1 MNCDKYTMSPRIL
14 KLSGILAILL
24 FVFPGFVQ
32 ADDDLSFDLDEFEKK
47 PLEWGGY
54 VEFKWDHIDINQG
67 SGFSQLNLSD
77 EPESTIDR
85 LTGSLQIDGSYTTGI
100 ASFNLLLKASG
111 QQDELGWLDM
121 ADIYEAYAHIKP
133 SPHVTAGIGKKSYKW
148 GKGYAWNPV
157 GFINRSKDPNNPE
170 EALEGYTTLEV
181 DLIKSFSGSLQ
192 TAALTVVALPV
203 WQDVNEDF
211 GVVDN
216 INLAAKLYLLYQDT
230 DIDFVY
236 YTGNSR
242 STRFG
247 IDFSRNLASNFEI
260 HGELAYVPSQ
270 KQTALLENGTLKV
283 QEISALSGLLGF
295 RYLSEND
302 ITSIV
307 EYYHN
312 GAGYTDNEIERFF
325 QLIDDGANQLIT
337 SGAETLIDK
346 ARELSLRGYG
356 RPYPGRNYLYGKFTQ
371 KEPFDILYFTPG
383 LTAIVNLDDLSSSI
397 TPELVYTGFT
407 NWEIRL
413 RFSYLSGGTSTE
425 YGEKQNS
432 NKLEL
437 RVRYFF

>member
-1 MNCDKYTMSPRIL
+1 MSFDKYTRSSRIL
-14 KLSGILAILL
+14 KLSGALAILL
-24 FVFPGFVQ
+24 FIFPGFVQ
-32 ADDDLSFDLDEFEKK
+32 ADDELSFNLDEFEKK
-47 PLEWGGY
+47 PFTWGGY

-67 SGFSQLNLSD
+67 SGFSILNLAD
-77 EPESTIDR
+77 GPESTLDR
-85 LTGSLQIDGSYTTGI
+85 LTGSLQIDGSYTTRTV
-100 ASFNLLLKASG
+100 SFNWLLKASG

-157 GFINRSKDPNNPE
+157 GFINRPKDPNNPE
-170 EALEGYTTLEV
+170 EALEGYNTLEV
-181 DLIKSFSGSLQ
+181 DLIRSFSGPLQ
-192 TAALTVVALPV
+192 TAALTTVVFPV
-203 WQDVNEDF
+203 WQGVNEDF
-211 GVVDN
+211 GIVDN
-216 INLAAKLYLLYQDT
+216 MNLAAKLYLLYWDT

-236 YTGNSR
+236 STGDSR

-270 KQTALLENGTLKV
+270 KQTVLREDGSLKF
-283 QEISALSGLLGF
+283 QEISPLSGLLGF

-307 EYYHN
+307 EYYRN

-325 QLIDDGANQLIT
+325 QLIDKSTTQRIT
-337 SGAETLIDK
+337 SGIETLIDR
-346 ARELSLRGYG
+346 AGELSLSGYG
-356 RPYPGRNYLYGKFTQ
+356 RPYPGRHYLYTKFTQ
-371 KEPFDILYFTPG
+371 KEPFNILYFTPG
-383 LTAIVNLDDLSSSI
+383 LTAIVNLDDNSSSI
-397 TPELVYTGFT
+397 IPELVYTGFT
-407 NWEIRL
+407 NWELRL
-413 RFSYLSGGTSTE
+413 RFSVLNGGSLTE

-437 RVRYFF
+437 RTRYFF